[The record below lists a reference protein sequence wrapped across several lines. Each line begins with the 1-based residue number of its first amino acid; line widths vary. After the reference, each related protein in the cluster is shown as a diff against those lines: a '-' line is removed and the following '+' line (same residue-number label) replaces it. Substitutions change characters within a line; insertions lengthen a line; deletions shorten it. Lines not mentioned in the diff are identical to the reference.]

1 MTDSAEAA
9 DRLGRK
15 RVSILTAVMVV
26 FAVNQAYLTVTPPR
40 RTVEFVGLAAWLV
53 MATALLAVLRTGG
66 MLLRSPEVRRLA
78 NDEVTRANRAEAM
91 EAGFLAAIL
100 SAIVLSIVAAITA
113 TPVLIALRIV
123 ILLGLYV
130 ATIRFV
136 QLEKRALG

>member
-9 DRLGRK
+9 DRLSRK
-15 RVSILTAVMVV
+15 RVRILTAVMVV
-26 FAVNQAYLTVTPPR
+26 FAVNQANLTVTPPQ
-40 RTVEFVGLAAWLV
+40 RTVEFVGLATWLL
-53 MATALLAVLRTGG
+53 MATALLVVLRTGG
-66 MLLRSPEVRRLA
+66 MLLRAPEVRRLA

-91 EAGFLAAIL
+91 EAGFLAAIMAAIIL
-100 SAIVLSIVAAITA
+100 SVVAAITA

-123 ILLGLYV
+123 ILLGLFV